1 MTPWYLGPMPDLR
14 GTVVLATYN
23 SAASVGAVLAE
34 IEESAAVLHRSG
46 IDLDVLLV
54 DDSSPDNT
62 ARIASDE
69 AAALGLKLE
78 VLSASHLGVG
88 RSQLA
93 GFEHLLRDADRDFYV
108 TVDPDGHHDARQIT
122 DLVRAFVARR
132 SGVTI
137 GSRWV
142 RGGSSPGTSA
152 LRSFVSRTANMLAR
166 RIIRLHGVH
175 DATTSFRIIRPDVAQ
190 LWIDRQIPADGYGYF
205 TTSVAVAQAAGFSV
219 TEVPITFRPRYA
231 GVRSLSFSD
240 ITAFW
245 RSLHTTRAL
254 VAELRSEGRRDQA
267 TWAARSPRLQAQPAS
282 ANSQFGAAEELEN
295 LANADRFFGW
305 ITDELS
311 PHLGHRILEVGAG
324 IGTIA
329 TKMAQ
334 RKATAEI
341 TAIEPAE
348 NLFERLRS
356 AAAGLPNVTALQM
369 TSQELVVTRPQQFD
383 SVVYVNVLE
392 HILDD
397 AAEMRTAF
405 DLVAPGGSLV
415 VFVPAMSRLYGSLDY
430 KSGHHRRYDKARLR
444 GVIADAGFEIVELRH
459 IEVAGVVPYWLM
471 YRVLDRQSL
480 SSMSSGVF
488 DRVVVPVS
496 KLAQRLVPNPP
507 IGKNLLA
514 IARRR

>member
-1 MTPWYLGPMPDLR
+1 MPELR

-23 SAASVGAVLAE
+23 SAASVGPVLAE
-34 IEESAAVLHRSG
+34 IEEAAAVMRRSG
-46 IDLDVLLV
+46 IELDVLLV

-62 ARIASDE
+62 AGIAMEE
-69 AAALGLKLE
+69 AARLGLKLE
-78 VLSASHLGVG
+78 VFPGSHLGVG

-93 GFEHLLRDADRDFYV
+93 GFGHLLRLGGRDFFV
-108 TVDPDGHHDARQIT
+108 TLDPDGHHDARQLT
-122 DLVRAFVARR
+122 DVVRAFVARR

-152 LRSFVSRTANMLAR
+152 LRSIVSRTANMLAR
-166 RIIRLHGVH
+166 RIIGLHGVH

-190 LWIDRQIPADGYGYF
+190 LWIDRDIPADGYGYF

-219 TEVPITFRPRYA
+219 TESPITFRPRYA

-240 ITAFW
+240 VVAFW
-245 RSLHTTRAL
+245 RSLHATRVL
-254 VAELRSEGRRDQA
+254 VAEVRHEARRDQA
-267 TWAARSPRLQAQPAS
+267 TWAARSPRLQAQQAS
-282 ANSQFGAAEELEN
+282 SNSQFGAAEELEN

-305 ITDELS
+305 IADELS

-329 TKMAQ
+329 TKVSE
-334 RKATAEI
+334 RKAISEI

-348 NLFERLRS
+348 NLFERLQATATR
-356 AAAGLPNVTALQM
+356 LPNVAALQL
-369 TSQELVVTRPQQFD
+369 TSQELAAQGPRQFD
-383 SVVYVNVLE
+383 SVIYVNVLE

-405 DLVAPGGSLV
+405 SLVAPGGTLG

-444 GVIADAGFEIVELRH
+444 EVIAGAGFEIVELRYL
-459 IEVAGVVPYWLM
+459 EVAGLVPYWLM
-471 YRVLDRQSL
+471 YRVLNRQTL
-480 SSMSSGVF
+480 SPMSSGVF
-488 DRVVVPVS
+488 DRAIIPVS
-496 KLAQRLVPNPP
+496 KLVQRLVPSPP

>member
-1 MTPWYLGPMPDLR
+1 MPELR

-23 SAASVGAVLAE
+23 SGASVGPVLAE
-34 IEESAAVLHRSG
+34 IEEAASVLHRSG
-46 IDLDVLLV
+46 IDLDVLIV

-62 ARIASDE
+62 AAIATDE
-69 AAALGLKLE
+69 AARLGIKIE
-78 VLSASHLGVG
+78 VLSGSHLGVG

-93 GFEHLLRDADRDFYV
+93 GFEHLLRSGNRDFFV
-108 TVDPDGHHDARQIT
+108 TLDPDGHHDARQIT
-122 DLVRAFVARR
+122 DVVRAFVARR

-137 GSRWV
+137 GSRWA

-152 LRSFVSRTANMLAR
+152 LRSMVSRTANMLAR
-166 RIIRLHGVH
+166 RIIGLRGVH

-219 TEVPITFRPRYA
+219 TESPITFRPRYA

-240 ITAFW
+240 VTAFW
-245 RSLHTTRAL
+245 QSLHATRVL
-254 VAELRSEGRRDQA
+254 VAEVRGEARRDQA
-267 TWAARSPRLQAQPAS
+267 TWAARSPRLQAQQAS
-282 ANSQFGAAEELEN
+282 SNSQFGAAEDLEN
-295 LANADRFFGW
+295 LAQADRFFGW
-305 ITDELS
+305 IADELA
-311 PHLGHRILEVGAG
+311 PHLGQRILEVGAG

-329 TKMAQ
+329 TKIAE
-334 RKATAEI
+334 RKAASEI

-348 NLFERLRS
+348 NLFEQLQATASRLD
-356 AAAGLPNVTALQM
+356 NVTALQL
-369 TSQELVVTRPQQFD
+369 TSQELANTRPQQFD

-405 DLVAPGGSLV
+405 DLVAPGGSLG

-430 KSGHHRRYDKARLR
+430 KSGHHRRYDKTRLR
-444 GVIADAGFEIVELRH
+444 EVTEGAGFEILELRYL
-459 IEVAGVVPYWLM
+459 EVAGVVPYWLM
-471 YRVLDRQSL
+471 YRVLNRQSL
-480 SSMSSGVF
+480 SPMSSGIF

-496 KLAQRLVPNPP
+496 KMVQRLVPNPP

-514 IARRR
+514 IARRS

>member
-1 MTPWYLGPMPDLR
+1 MPELH

-23 SAASVGAVLAE
+23 SGASVGPVLAELEEAASVLR
-34 IEESAAVLHRSG
+34 RSG
-46 IDLDVLLV
+46 IELDVLLV
-54 DDSSPDNT
+54 DDSSPDDT
-62 ARIASDE
+62 AGIAADE
-69 AAALGLKLE
+69 AARLGLKLE
-78 VLSASHLGVG
+78 VLTGSHLGVG

-93 GFEHLLRDADRDFYV
+93 GFEHLLRLGGRDFFV
-108 TVDPDGHHDARQIT
+108 TLDPDGHHDARQIT
-122 DLVRAFVARR
+122 DVVRAFVARR

-152 LRSFVSRTANMLAR
+152 LRTMVSRTANMLAR
-166 RIIRLHGVH
+166 RIIRLRGVH

-190 LWIDRQIPADGYGYF
+190 LWIDRNIPADGYGYF

-219 TEVPITFRPRYA
+219 TESPITFRPRYA

-240 ITAFW
+240 IVAFW
-245 RSLHTTRAL
+245 RSLHATRVL
-254 VAELRSEGRRDQA
+254 VAEVRHEARLDQA
-267 TWAARSPRLQAQPAS
+267 TWAARSPRLQAQEATS
-282 ANSQFGAAEELEN
+282 NSQFGAAEELEN
-295 LANADRFFGW
+295 LAQADRFFGW
-305 ITDELS
+305 IADELG
-311 PHLGHRILEVGAG
+311 PHLGQRILEVGAG

-329 TKMAQ
+329 AKMAE
-334 RKATAEI
+334 RKNMSEI

-348 NLFERLRS
+348 NLFEQLQATATRF
-356 AAAGLPNVTALQM
+356 PNVTALQL
-369 TSQELVVTRPQQFD
+369 TSQELAATHPQQFD
-383 SVVYVNVLE
+383 SIVYVNVLE

-405 DLVAPGGSLV
+405 DLVDPGGTLG

-430 KSGHHRRYDKARLR
+430 KSGHHRRYDKTSLR
-444 GVIADAGFEIVELRH
+444 EVITGAGFEIVELRYL
-459 IEVAGVVPYWLM
+459 EVAGVVPYWLM
-471 YRVLDRQSL
+471 YRVLNRQSL
-480 SSMSSGVF
+480 SPMSSGIF

-496 KLAQRLVPNPP
+496 KLVQRLVPNPP

>member
-1 MTPWYLGPMPDLR
+1 MPELR

-23 SAASVGAVLAE
+23 SGASVGPVLAE
-34 IEESAAVLHRSG
+34 IEEAASVLHRSG

-62 ARIASDE
+62 AAIATDE
-69 AAALGLKLE
+69 AARLGIKIE
-78 VLSASHLGVG
+78 VLGGSHHGAG

-93 GFEHLLRDADRDFYV
+93 GFEHLLRGADRDFFV
-108 TVDPDGHHDARQIT
+108 TLDPDGHHDARQIT

-152 LRSFVSRTANMLAR
+152 LRSVVSHTANMLAR
-166 RIIRLHGVH
+166 QVIGLRGVH

-190 LWIDRQIPADGYGYF
+190 LWIDRHIPADGYGYF

-219 TEVPITFRPRYA
+219 TESPITFRPRYA
-231 GVRSLSFSD
+231 GVRSLSFAD
-240 ITAFW
+240 IAAFW
-245 RSLHTTRAL
+245 RSLHATRVL
-254 VAELRSEGRRDQA
+254 VAEVRGEARRDQA
-267 TWAARSPRLQAQPAS
+267 TWAARSPRMQAQHAS
-282 ANSQFGAAEELEN
+282 SNSQFGAAEELEN
-295 LANADRFFGW
+295 LAQADRFFGW
-305 ITDELS
+305 IADELA
-311 PHLGHRILEVGAG
+311 PHLGQRILEVGAG

-329 TKMAQ
+329 SKMAE
-334 RKATAEI
+334 RNAMSEI

-348 NLFERLRS
+348 NLFEQLQATASQLR
-356 AAAGLPNVTALQM
+356 NVTAMQV
-369 TSQELVVTRPQQFD
+369 TSQELASTRPQQFD
-383 SVVYVNVLE
+383 SIVYVNVLE

-405 DLVAPGGSLV
+405 DLVAPGGSLG
-415 VFVPAMSRLYGSLDY
+415 VFVPAMPRLYGSLDY

-444 GVIADAGFEIVELRH
+444 EVIAGAGFEIVDLRYL
-459 IEVAGVVPYWLM
+459 EVAGVVPYWLM
-471 YRVLDRQSL
+471 YRVLNRQSL
-480 SSMSSGVF
+480 SPMSSGVF
-488 DRVVVPVS
+488 DRMVVPAS
-496 KLAQRLVPNPP
+496 KMAQRLVPSPP
-507 IGKNLLA
+507 FGKNLLA